1 MRYTV
6 VIMIKESYEYSS
18 TSSDT
23 YNFNPEYNKLT
34 TVTGRSKSWM
44 VDLVKQKDGMY
55 LVEHQVEHQVVLS
68 LGQPHMA
75 EYLFLLLPESHPLF
89 NAARVGLIDVELVY
103 LMKIS
108 AFMTKVSEGIVRELL
123 NKQKQEV

>member
-6 VIMIKESYEYSS
+6 VIMSKESYEYSS
-18 TSSDT
+18 TSSST

-44 VDLVKQKDGMY
+44 VDLVKQKDGVY
-55 LVEHQVEHQVVLS
+55 LVKHQESVLS
-68 LGQPHMA
+68 IGQPPD

-89 NAARVGLIDVELVY
+89 NAARVQYLDIADVY
-103 LMKIS
+103 SKRIS